1 MIRHSINNT
10 VIYSPDDIVLFRESP
25 FAAWMERLTLENPR
39 HGIPPDIHT
48 TASKDT
54 ESSQATL
61 VATLRVEGRNVVVI
75 DSELQE
81 PDRNIATLEAMRTG
95 ADFIVN
101 GQLTVDTLSA
111 KPHFLMRTSGYS
123 DLGAFLYIPCDTQ
136 AESSLN
142 SGFRLSFVAE
152 LLHVLQGQLPPQMLI
167 IREGADVVPLLTEDY
182 IYYYRTVQ
190 QRFLQA
196 MQSFRKHRMPD
207 PAESSHFGRWSVC
220 ASEMFKQRARR
231 EQQKIEE
238 PEADEPPEETVE
250 MPQQAVASAN
260 AATYPFYDNA
270 MVRQPDAGSEEINR
284 STLVAT
290 NTPRSETDANVAGQA
305 MPSHYGDDAKSSYTP
320 DLAPLS
326 WARTVA
332 ATPSLA
338 NIDAALHNLEFIGS
352 SGPQSP
358 GFLSDVETT
367 QSERQKNNLIDSD
380 RIEVSATGA
389 DSLIDMDRVSA
400 SPVQPL
406 AKVEE
411 PQVEEPQVEAAV
423 SASLRNVEQHQAQ
436 PEPEA
441 GNPVARPFS
450 NSLLT
455 SEESGRY

>member
-54 ESSQATL
+54 ELSQATL

-290 NTPRSETDANVAGQA
+290 NTPRSETDANANVAGQA

-352 SGPQSP
+352 SGPQDP
-358 GFLSDVETT
+358 GFLSESEAAR
-367 QSERQKNNLIDSD
+367 SERQQYNFIDSD
-380 RIEVSATGA
+380 RVEVSAVSA
-389 DSLIDMDRVSA
+389 DSLIDMDDVSA
-400 SPVQPL
+400 VLPQPL
-406 AKVEE
+406 AD
-411 PQVEEPQVEAAV
+411 VEEPQVEAAV
-423 SASLRNVEQHQAQ
+423 SASLRNTEQDQAQ
-436 PEPEA
+436 PEAE
-441 GNPVARPFS
+441 NPVSRPFS

>member
-1 MIRHSINNT
+1 
-10 VIYSPDDIVLFRESP
+10 
-25 FAAWMERLTLENPR
+25 
-39 HGIPPDIHT
+39 
-48 TASKDT
+48 
-54 ESSQATL
+54 
-61 VATLRVEGRNVVVI
+61 
-75 DSELQE
+75 
-81 PDRNIATLEAMRTG
+81 
-95 ADFIVN
+95 
-101 GQLTVDTLSA
+101 
-111 KPHFLMRTSGYS
+111 
-123 DLGAFLYIPCDTQ
+123 
-136 AESSLN
+136 
-142 SGFRLSFVAE
+142 
-152 LLHVLQGQLPPQMLI
+152 
-167 IREGADVVPLLTEDY
+167 
-182 IYYYRTVQ
+182 
-190 QRFLQA
+190 
-196 MQSFRKHRMPD
+196 
-207 PAESSHFGRWSVC
+207 
-220 ASEMFKQRARR
+220 MFKQRARR
-231 EQQKIEE
+231 EQQKREE

-270 MVRQPDAGSEEINR
+270 MVRQPDAVSEEINR

-367 QSERQKNNLIDSD
+367 QSERQKNNRIDSD
-380 RIEVSATGA
+380 RIEVSATSA
-389 DSLIDMDRVSA
+389 DSLIDMDSVLA

-406 AKVEE
+406 AQVEE

>member
-54 ESSQATL
+54 ESTQATL

-81 PDRNIATLEAMRTG
+81 PDRNMATLEAMRTG

-182 IYYYRTVQ
+182 IYYYRSVQ

-231 EQQKIEE
+231 EQQNVEE
-238 PEADEPPEETVE
+238 PEADEPPEETFE

-270 MVRQPDAGSEEINR
+270 MVRQPDEGSEEISR
-284 STLVAT
+284 STLVAP
-290 NTPRSETDANVAGQA
+290 NTPRSEADATVAGQA
-305 MPSHYGDDAKSSYTP
+305 MLNHYADDVKPSYTP

-332 ATPSLA
+332 ATPPLA

-352 SGPQSP
+352 TGPQSR
-358 GFLSDVETT
+358 GFISEGETT
-367 QSERQKNNLIDSD
+367 QSERQKSNLIDSD

-389 DSLIDMDRVSA
+389 DSLIDLDRVSA
-400 SPVQPL
+400 APVQL
-406 AKVEE
+406 SSKVEE
-411 PQVEEPQVEAAV
+411 PQVEEPQAEAAV
-423 SASLRNVEQHQAQ
+423 SASLRNVEPHQAQ

>member
-48 TASKDT
+48 TASRDT
-54 ESSQATL
+54 ELSQATL

-136 AESSLN
+136 AENSLN

-190 QRFLQA
+190 QRFVQA

-231 EQQKIEE
+231 EQQKTEE

-250 MPQQAVASAN
+250 VPQQALASAN
-260 AATYPFYDNA
+260 AATHPFYDNA
-270 MVRQPDAGSEEINR
+270 MVRQPDAGSEEIN
-284 STLVAT
+284 SATLVAT
-290 NTPRSETDANVAGQA
+290 NMPSSEADANVAGPA

-332 ATPSLA
+332 ATPPLV

-352 SGPQSP
+352 SGQQAP
-358 GFLSDVETT
+358 GFLSESEAAR
-367 QSERQKNNLIDSD
+367 SERQQYNFIDSD
-380 RIEVSATGA
+380 RVEVSAVSA
-389 DSLIDMDRVSA
+389 DSLIDMDDVSA
-400 SPVQPL
+400 VPPQPL
-406 AKVEE
+406 ADVEE
-411 PQVEEPQVEAAV
+411 PQVEVTV
-423 SASLRNVEQHQAQ
+423 SASLRNTEQDQAQ
-436 PEPEA
+436 PEAE
-441 GNPVARPFS
+441 NPVSRPFS

-455 SEESGRY
+455 SEERDTY

>member
-1 MIRHSINNT
+1 MYRHSINNT
-10 VIYSPDDIVLFRESP
+10 VTYTPDDIVLFRESP

-39 HGIPPDIHT
+39 HGIPPDIDT
-48 TASKDT
+48 AASKDM
-54 ESSQATL
+54 ESSPATL

-75 DSELQE
+75 DSELQAS
-81 PDRNIATLEAMRTG
+81 DRNIATLAAMRTG

-136 AESSLN
+136 AENSLN

-190 QRFLQA
+190 QRFVQA

-231 EQQKIEE
+231 EQQKTEE

-250 MPQQAVASAN
+250 VPQQALASAN
-260 AATYPFYDNA
+260 AATHPFYDNA
-270 MVRQPDAGSEEINR
+270 MVRQPDAGSEEINS

-290 NTPRSETDANVAGQA
+290 NMPRSETDANVAGPA

-332 ATPSLA
+332 ATPPLV

-352 SGPQSP
+352 SGPQAP
-358 GFLSDVETT
+358 GFLSESEAAR
-367 QSERQKNNLIDSD
+367 SERQQYNFIDSD
-380 RIEVSATGA
+380 RVEVSAVSA
-389 DSLIDMDRVSA
+389 DSLIDMDDVSA
-400 SPVQPL
+400 VPPQPL
-406 AKVEE
+406 ADVEE
-411 PQVEEPQVEAAV
+411 PQVEVTV
-423 SASLRNVEQHQAQ
+423 SASLRNTEQDQAQ
-436 PEPEA
+436 PEAE
-441 GNPVARPFS
+441 NPVSRPFS

-455 SEESGRY
+455 SEERDTY

>member
-1 MIRHSINNT
+1 
-10 VIYSPDDIVLFRESP
+10 
-25 FAAWMERLTLENPR
+25 
-39 HGIPPDIHT
+39 
-48 TASKDT
+48 
-54 ESSQATL
+54 
-61 VATLRVEGRNVVVI
+61 
-75 DSELQE
+75 
-81 PDRNIATLEAMRTG
+81 
-95 ADFIVN
+95 
-101 GQLTVDTLSA
+101 
-111 KPHFLMRTSGYS
+111 
-123 DLGAFLYIPCDTQ
+123 
-136 AESSLN
+136 
-142 SGFRLSFVAE
+142 VAE

-231 EQQKIEE
+231 EQQKREE

-270 MVRQPDAGSEEINR
+270 MVRQPDAVSEEINR

-352 SGPQSP
+352 SGPLSP
-358 GFLSDVETT
+358 GFLSDLETT

-411 PQVEEPQVEAAV
+411 PQVEESQVEAAV

-436 PEPEA
+436 PEPDA

>member
-1 MIRHSINNT
+1 
-10 VIYSPDDIVLFRESP
+10 
-25 FAAWMERLTLENPR
+25 MERLTLENPH
-39 HGIPPDIHT
+39 HGIPPDIQT
-48 TASKDT
+48 TVPKDT
-54 ESSQATL
+54 ESSQEAL

-81 PDRNIATLEAMRTG
+81 SDRNIATLAAMRSG

-136 AESSLN
+136 TENSLN
-142 SGFRLSFVAE
+142 AAFRLSFVAE

-190 QRFLQA
+190 QRFVQA

-238 PEADEPPEETVE
+238 PEADEPPEETFE

-260 AATYPFYDNA
+260 AVTYPFYDNT
-270 MVRQPDAGSEEINR
+270 MVRQPDAGSEETNR

-290 NTPRSETDANVAGQA
+290 NTPHSEADANVTEQA
-305 MPSHYGDDAKSSYTP
+305 MPSRYDDDAKSSYTP
-320 DLAPLS
+320 NLAPLS
-326 WARTVA
+326 WARTVE
-332 ATPSLA
+332 ATPPLA

-352 SGPQSP
+352 SAPQAP
-358 GFLSDVETT
+358 GFLSEDETS
-367 QSERQKNNLIDSD
+367 QSERPKYNFIDSD
-380 RIEVSATGA
+380 RAELSAVSA
-389 DSLIDMDRVSA
+389 DSLIDMDGVSA
-400 SPVQPL
+400 RPLQPL

-411 PQVEEPQVEAAV
+411 PPVEVAV
-423 SASLRNVEQHQAQ
+423 SASLKNADQHQAQ
-436 PEPEA
+436 PEA

-455 SEESGRY
+455 SEERGTY

>member
-1 MIRHSINNT
+1 MIRHSVNST

-75 DSELQE
+75 DSQLQE

-123 DLGAFLYIPCDTQ
+123 DLGAFLYIPCDTK

-182 IYYYRTVQ
+182 IYYYRSVQ

-231 EQQKIEE
+231 EQQNVEE
-238 PEADEPPEETVE
+238 PEADEPSEETFE
-250 MPQQAVASAN
+250 MPQQAVANAN

-270 MVRQPDAGSEEINR
+270 MERQPDAGSEEINR
-284 STLVAT
+284 STLVAP
-290 NTPRSETDANVAGQA
+290 NTPRSEADASVAGQA
-305 MPSHYGDDAKSSYTP
+305 MPNHYADDVKPSYTP

-332 ATPSLA
+332 AAPPLA
-338 NIDAALHNLEFIGS
+338 NIDVALHNLEFIGS
-352 SGPQSP
+352 SGPQSR
-358 GFLSDVETT
+358 GFLSEGETP
-367 QSERQKNNLIDSD
+367 QSERQKYKFIDSD
-380 RIEVSATGA
+380 RVELSAASA
-389 DSLIDMDRVSA
+389 DSLIDMDGVSA
-400 SPVQPL
+400 SSPQPL
-406 AKVEE
+406 AHVEE
-411 PQVEEPQVEAAV
+411 PRVEEPHVEVAV
-423 SASLRNVEQHQAQ
+423 SASLINAEQHQAQ
-436 PEPEA
+436 PEV
-441 GNPVARPFS
+441 GNPVSRPFS

-455 SEESGRY
+455 SEEGGRY